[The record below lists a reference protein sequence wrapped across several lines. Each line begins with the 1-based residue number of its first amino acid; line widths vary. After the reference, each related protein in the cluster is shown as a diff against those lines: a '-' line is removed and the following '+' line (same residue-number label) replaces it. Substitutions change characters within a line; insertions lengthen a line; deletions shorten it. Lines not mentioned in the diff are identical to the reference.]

1 MAARPLWRA
10 GHPVAPVSRTP
21 PIMVPEM
28 PDGPTVRAIPR
39 QAGWTRPELNL
50 PNLITLAR
58 LLCVPL
64 AIWLILEARYGVAF
78 WVFVTAGISDALDG
92 YIAKRFDQRTP
103 LGALLD
109 PIADKAL
116 LAGVYITLGL
126 ADQLPHWLVILV
138 VLRDLLIVGGY
149 LLIQGTAAPQ
159 PLFISKVNTL
169 VQISLI
175 GFVLARLGLGI
186 DEGWLTG
193 LLVDAAAVTTVWS
206 GLSYLVRCV
215 RILVES

>member
-1 MAARPLWRA
+1 
-10 GHPVAPVSRTP
+10 
-21 PIMVPEM
+21 MVPEM
-28 PDGPTVRAIPR
+28 PDGPTVRVIPR
-39 QAGWTRPELNL
+39 QAGLTRLEFNL

-78 WVFVTAGISDALDG
+78 WVFVAAGISDALDG

-186 DEGWLTG
+186 DEGWPTG

-215 RILVES
+215 RILVESERAW